1 MVVIRKKMD
10 NRAEEEEE
18 QESALGADNGASAA
32 APPAINNTG
41 DIVVG
46 LEKIPRC
53 SMQNL
58 TVIMT
63 RSVENAFYRLVGPS
77 EFHTQEIEAF
87 YRVRPRNASQEMEN
101 WLHRL
106 AWPILPIIPFPV
118 GILRS
123 HPVCTT
129 I

>member
-1 MVVIRKKMD
+1 MVIREKMD

-18 QESALGADNGASAA
+18 QESALGADNGAVS
-32 APPAINNTG
+32 PVNNG
-41 DIVVG
+41 DIIVG

-77 EFHTQEIEAF
+77 EFHTG
-87 YRVRPRNASQEMEN
+87 N
-101 WLHRL
+101 
-106 AWPILPIIPFPV
+106 
-118 GILRS
+118 
-123 HPVCTT
+123 
-129 I
+129 